1 MNRRSLDSMA
11 HSKRSWSDLTSG
23 QRRAAIIAGVVEAVL
38 TAAALRDLARRT
50 PEQVRGPK
58 LLWRLAC
65 AVQPV
70 GPVAYLL
77 IGRRSTP

>member
-1 MNRRSLDSMA
+1 MA
-11 HSKRSWSDLTSG
+11 HSKKSWSDLTPR
-23 QRRAAIIAGVVEAVL
+23 QRQAVVVAGAIEAVV

-50 PEQVRGPK
+50 RDEVRGPK

-65 AVQPV
+65 VVQPF

-77 IGRRSTP
+77 LGRRSTP